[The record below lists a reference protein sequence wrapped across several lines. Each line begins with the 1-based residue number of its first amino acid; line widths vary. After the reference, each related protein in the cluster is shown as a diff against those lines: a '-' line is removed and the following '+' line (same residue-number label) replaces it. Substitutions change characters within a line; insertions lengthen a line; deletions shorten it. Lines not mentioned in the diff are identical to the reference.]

1 MRTRSIRRLAPLAV
15 VLASVLVVA
24 GCGDDSD
31 SGEDAVKGVVT
42 GFLTDLAENKGTEA
56 CDRLTTG
63 TVRILSAVAPA
74 AGTSATCPDNIRAVN
89 GQLSEEEKEALKS
102 AEVKA
107 VTIDGDTATV
117 NPQDVEFEIE
127 GTSSLLSSVK
137 GGPVVLKNVDDEW
150 KIESL
155 G

>member
-1 MRTRSIRRLAPLAV
+1 MTRRSRCRLVPLA
-15 VLASVLVVA
+15 LLLSVLVLA

-31 SGEDAVKGVVT
+31 SGEGEVKDVVT
-42 GFLTDLAENKGTEA
+42 GFFADVAENRGTEA
-56 CDRLTTG
+56 CDALSVEN
-63 TVRILSAVAPA
+63 VRFLSAVAPA
-74 AGTSATCPDNIRAVN
+74 VGVPATCPDNVRAVN

-107 VTIDGDTATV
+107 VTISGDTATV
-117 NPQDVEFEIE
+117 NPQDVEFEIDD
-127 GTSSLLSSVK
+127 TSSVLSTVK
-137 GGPVVLKNVDDEW
+137 AGPVQLKNVDDEW